1 MAEETQGG
9 AKVEHKES
17 RQGHGG
23 GGKNHGMP
31 LGEAT
36 PELRKQWKED
46 LEKSG
51 KYTPGASIKEL
62 IAKRD
67 KTDSSKAPE
76 SE

>member
-1 MAEETQGG
+1 MADDTEAMGQ
-9 AKVEHKES
+9 

-23 GGKNHGMP
+23 GGKNHGLP

-36 PELRKQWKED
+36 PELRKQWVED

-51 KYTPGASIKEL
+51 KYTPGASLKDL

-67 KTDSSKAPE
+67 QTDSSKVQDGE
-76 SE
+76 